1 MGLSSGFRDINI
13 RRKIPNFVDTFAQI
27 CGVRG
32 ERTYLGLSM
41 YRNQC
46 NPRDHFVIENISIF
60 PADSC
65 INRIA
70 PYVVEIE
77 GKLFAVNGKEKLSRL
92 LFSSTGTCA
101 LLWPLQDCSPTKI
114 SNITLSMHLT
124 SECGY
129 IKYHIVI
136 PHVYH

>member
-1 MGLSSGFRDINI
+1 MQIQNHKKLGRSSGFRDINI

-46 NPRDHFVIENISIF
+46 NPLDHFVIGNISIF

-70 PYVVEIE
+70 PYAVVE
-77 GKLFAVNGKEKLSRL
+77 
-92 LFSSTGTCA
+92 
-101 LLWPLQDCSPTKI
+101 
-114 SNITLSMHLT
+114 
-124 SECGY
+124 
-129 IKYHIVI
+129 
-136 PHVYH
+136 